1 MALASFLYSACRLEA
16 AQKGPFISSCF
27 LALWLRSCCACYP
40 KCESQKHKPTNIQW
54 HIKYFQVDNESMG
67 KGLIDISTIYP
78 PNKPSVNN
86 LDYSLVSYIL
96 IHVEFQKIQIFRK
109 SYSPS
114 QIYLLFAKNT
124 SFGGLTLLSTYCSDR
139 GEKKGLSVQ
148 NGLSQICV

>member
-27 LALWLRSCCACYP
+27 WPYGSGAVVLATQNVSH
-40 KCESQKHKPTNIQW
+40 KKHKPINIQW
-54 HIKYFQVDNESMG
+54 HIIFRLTMKVWG
-67 KGLIDISTIYP
+67 KGLIDNSTIYP
-78 PNKPSVNN
+78 RNKPTITH

-139 GEKKGLSVQ
+139 GEKKGLSV
-148 NGLSQICV
+148 